1 MEWIN
6 DYEELLK
13 EGGRNHKE
21 ISKTIAEKYNLSAE
35 SVNSM
40 YRRATRKGKTQRR
53 ITINKNL
60 KELQE
65 LKELKKKEE
74 QFNEI
79 IEAFQQKGKFELHK
93 IYSISENNERET
105 IPIIQHSDDHIDE
118 VVLSDSVMGLNEYNF
133 EIAKQRQDTF
143 YSKTVK
149 LITHH
154 QIHYNIK
161 QVVMIFGGDSIGGWI
176 HDELSQTN
184 SMSPMKAIQEYK
196 NMTISGLKYLH
207 DNLNIEKITVVMICG
222 NHSRNTKKVQFAN
235 FSETNH
241 EYFMFCDIKNICEM
255 LGLTKFE
262 FIIPEAEMTVIEILG
277 KRILVAHGHQFK
289 YAGGVGGIF
298 PSMLRWFGQVTK
310 ALKVDIAF
318 IGHWHQSIFTKRV
331 VVNGSMKGY
340 DAYAFGKGLEFE
352 RPSQNMTL
360 LDSEYDFCLFQ
371 PIYV

>member
-1 MEWIN
+1 MEFV
-6 DYEELLK
+6 EEYQKLLD
-13 EGGRNHKE
+13 EGKLNKDIE
-21 ISKTIAEKYNLSAE
+21 LIIAEQFKLTPKYVRKKWCLKNKA
-35 SVNSM
+35 
-40 YRRATRKGKTQRR
+40 KGKTRR
-53 ITINKNL
+53 IEINKNL

-93 IYSISENNERET
+93 IQPTSESNERET
-105 IPIIQHSDDHIDE
+105 IPIIQNSDNHIDE
-118 VVLSDSVMGLNEYNF
+118 VVQSDSVMGLNEYNF
-133 EIAKQRQDTF
+133 EIAKQRSDTF
-143 YSKTVK
+143 YSKIVR

-161 QVVMIFGGDSIGGWI
+161 QAVMIFGGDSIGGWI

-184 SMSPMKAIQEYK
+184 SMSPMKAIQEFK
-196 NMTISGLKYLH
+196 NMTISGLKHLH
-207 DNLNIEKITVVMICG
+207 DNLDVEKITVVMVCG

-235 FSETNH
+235 FSDTNH
-241 EYFMFCDIKNICEM
+241 EYFMYRDIAEICK
-255 LGLTKFE
+255 LIGLTKFE